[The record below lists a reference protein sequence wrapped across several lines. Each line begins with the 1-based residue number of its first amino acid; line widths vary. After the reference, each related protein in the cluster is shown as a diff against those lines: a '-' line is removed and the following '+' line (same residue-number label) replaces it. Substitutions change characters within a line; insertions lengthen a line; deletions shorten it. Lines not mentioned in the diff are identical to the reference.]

1 MELITTVRSRAP
13 RKVLRARGNRDS
25 GKVQRPPVDEGLHG
39 RPPQR
44 VFPSNRARR
53 GVRSQKPSTRHLHDG
68 RMARTV
74 WDERTDGH
82 HWPQRV
88 QERDV
93 HVQGH
98 GSGWRLTQA
107 LRKSGPPE
115 RFLLPPGGRNYSGAA
130 LTFTLNVPVWPGR
143 GACLQEWTLRT
154 IQACIDTLFSR
165 RVARFSS

>member
-1 MELITTVRSRAP
+1 MELITTARSRAH
-13 RKVLRARGNRDS
+13 RKVLCARGNRDS

-53 GVRSQKPSTRHLHDG
+53 GVRHQDPSTRHLHDG

-98 GSGWRLTQA
+98 GSGWGLTQA
-107 LRKSGPPE
+107 LRKSGPPG
-115 RFLLPPGGRNYSGAA
+115 RFLLPRWRSQLLGCGLNFYAERPG
-130 LTFTLNVPVWPGR
+130 LTGTWSLLTR
-143 GACLQEWTLRT
+143 M
-154 IQACIDTLFSR
+154 DTAYNPSMHR
-165 RVARFSS
+165 YA